1 VDDIGKKATRA
12 LWPVFF
18 SERGSAA
25 DRQGIDGWMKGSTF
39 QLKTD
44 VEIARTGNLYYE
56 VQEKDKGH
64 PLQPW
69 RRSPSAAILYIFIS
83 RSLALLVPKRVLLEV
98 AKGAP
103 FEPNPTSRGY
113 LIPIRTLQEGT
124 GYYGVQLPRRT
135 KEALAKY
142 LEPLQGSL
150 V

>member
-1 VDDIGKKATRA
+1 
-12 LWPVFF
+12 
-18 SERGSAA
+18 
-25 DRQGIDGWMKGSTF
+25 MKGSTF

-56 VQEKDKGH
+56 VQEKDKGR
-64 PLQPW
+64 PEQPW
-69 RRSPSAAILYIFIS
+69 RRSPGAAMLYIFIS
-83 RSLALLVPKRVLLEV
+83 RSLALLVPKTMLLAG
-98 AKGAP
+98 AKGVP

-113 LIPIRTLQEGT
+113 LIPIRTLQEGPGEVT
-124 GYYGVQLPRRT
+124 GYYGNQLPRRT